1 MDESIQRLMFVRDS
15 LNMNT
20 KEFGLSVGMKPSAM
34 HSLFTRGNS
43 VSQVLALAVEHIH
56 KYRWQWIIKGEP
68 PKKKNNFEN
77 LDARDQAILELFH
90 FTTKIKPDI
99 LEESVLW
106 FLWETS
112 TQRCSRKLVSPIDEG
127 KMWQQENDARGLQ
140 NRVDEINKEIR
151 KIVYR
156 VKKDSTYTSQIYPLV
171 LMIYYGTAAWEKI
184 KFRSE
189 EYEYLEKEH
198 MTDEYKRNE
207 KLIKGLLSE
216 LEELLAIDIDEW
228 AEASSKRPLTPI
240 EDIPLKFRDLFEE
253 KDAKK

>member
-34 HSLFTRGNS
+34 QPLHQGNS

-56 KYRWQWIIKGEP
+56 KYRWQWIIKGEL
-68 PKKKNNFEN
+68 PKKKI
-77 LDARDQAILELFH
+77 ILRTSMQEIRRSLSS
-90 FTTKIKPDI
+90 FTSPRRLSQTS
-99 LEESVLW
+99 LRRSVLW

-189 EYEYLEKEH
+189 EYEYLEKDH
-198 MTDEYKRNE
+198 MTDEYQKNE

-228 AEASSKRPLTPI
+228 LRPLKEAT
-240 EDIPLKFRDLFEE
+240 DTYRRYSS
-253 KDAKK
+253 